1 MLVKSTQGVNVSE
14 TSKKPSEGMDLATIK
29 TPWRFCWKKVQYV
42 LILSHETST
51 FSRWEE
57 ISNLKI
63 SPSGVFL
70 RYDHPSN
77 NLLKFYTHFEKRG
90 VVKSKGIFLQILL
103 VFKLILS
110 QNKFAS
116 FMLSLFASFVKLK
129 HDKLFVL
136 IINKCY

>member
-1 MLVKSTQGVNVSE
+1 
-14 TSKKPSEGMDLATIK
+14 MDLATMK

-42 LILSHETST
+42 LILSHETSN

-77 NLLKFYTHFEKRG
+77 NLLKFYTHVEKRG
-90 VVKSKGIFLQILL
+90 GDVKSKGIFIQILL
-103 VFKLILS
+103 VLKLIPY
-110 QNKFAS
+110 QNEFAS
-116 FMLSLFASFVKLK
+116 FML
-129 HDKLFVL
+129 
-136 IINKCY
+136 